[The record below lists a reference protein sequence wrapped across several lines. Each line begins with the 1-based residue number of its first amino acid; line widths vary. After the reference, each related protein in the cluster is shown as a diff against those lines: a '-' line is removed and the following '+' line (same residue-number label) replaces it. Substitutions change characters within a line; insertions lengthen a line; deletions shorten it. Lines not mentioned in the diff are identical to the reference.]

1 MEVAMLEE
9 AEWRIVQEHMRNR
22 ALEIQELPSEP
33 DTVLD
38 EDGFPIDPVF
48 QAALDAYKRITGF
61 HETNFAAL
69 AHHFAALYGPPCHKC
84 GRPLRTPQ
92 ARLCGSCMAPRAV

>member
-9 AEWRIVQEHMRNR
+9 AERRIVQEHMRNR
-22 ALEIQELPSEP
+22 TLEIQELRSEP
-33 DTVLD
+33 DAVLD
-38 EDGFPIDPVF
+38 DEEGVP
-48 QAALDAYKRITGF
+48 
-61 HETNFAAL
+61 L
-69 AHHFAALYGPPCHKC
+69 AHHVVALYGPPCHKC